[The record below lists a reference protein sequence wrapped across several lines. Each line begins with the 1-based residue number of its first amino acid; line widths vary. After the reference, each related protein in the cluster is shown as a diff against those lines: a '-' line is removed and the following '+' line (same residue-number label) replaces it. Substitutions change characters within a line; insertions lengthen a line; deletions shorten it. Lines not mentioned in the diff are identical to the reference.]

1 MTINN
6 KFLLSTVCALS
17 LMSSMPAWAD
27 ETEEE
32 EDDGWVSVVDETKP
46 AVLFKIHDIKPIRN
60 REGKITNC
68 EFGATFYNRSE
79 DGVKNIN
86 MDLTWEDKAIEDV
99 IDMEKKVAKK
109 KMEND
114 YYNSEA
120 MGTLSEPDSET
131 EKYTRK
137 VLTTTL
143 KVPNLQP
150 YRQVSLK
157 SRIRSDRCFLMVN
170 DVKFKF
176 TSCDV
181 SGKEEKNLTSRSM
194 GNAKMAACSSLFKFV
209 NAKDPEYYREFK
221 KVSFNEEKKA
231 KVNARKQEQENL
243 TKAYN
248 QTVSNLARATD
259 IMGQIR

>member
-17 LMSSMPAWAD
+17 LMSSMPVWAD

-79 DGVKNIN
+79 DDVKNIN

-181 SGKEEKNLTSRSM
+181 SGKEEKNFIFPLSFRAGIYGTKTGKATR
-194 GNAKMAACSSLFKFV
+194 KIKFVIFACSFASIAGGHTAFV
-209 NAKDPEYYREFK
+209 RL
-221 KVSFNEEKKA
+221 
-231 KVNARKQEQENL
+231 NL
-243 TKAYN
+243 CRTNGIVFAEDEILYF
-248 QTVSNLARATD
+248 
-259 IMGQIR
+259 